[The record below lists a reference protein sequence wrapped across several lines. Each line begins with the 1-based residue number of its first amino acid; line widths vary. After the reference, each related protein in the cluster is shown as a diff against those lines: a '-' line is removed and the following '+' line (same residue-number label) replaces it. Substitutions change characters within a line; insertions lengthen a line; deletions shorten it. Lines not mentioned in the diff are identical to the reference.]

1 MTSPA
6 LELRGIRKSFGSV
19 HAVRGA
25 DFSLGSGEIHALLG
39 ENGAGKTTLMRIAAG
54 LVSPDQ
60 GQMLVHGAPF
70 SPRSPR
76 EARYAGIGMVHQ
88 HFTSIPAFS
97 VQDNV
102 ALSAGWPVRPRELF
116 PRVKALIDELG
127 FSLDP
132 IDKAGNLPVAALQ
145 RLEILKVLAGKAT
158 ILVLDEPT
166 GSLAPAEAEE
176 LLELVRRLVQRG
188 ASAILITH
196 KLDEALRFA
205 DRVTVLRRGGVVL
218 ADSIKGQTRNGLAE
232 AMLGE
237 ALSDPRVLEKIPPGP
252 VVVSA
257 RDLVIPAVTATGPG
271 IRNGTFQLC
280 AGETVG
286 IASVEGNGER
296 ELLRAIAG
304 LVSPS
309 GGTLVVEQP
318 VSLVPEDRSTEGLIS
333 DFSLAEN
340 LTLGWGRRSPWVH
353 RGLIDHAKAELE
365 TSRLIQHY
373 EVAASDGATLAGT
386 LSGGNQQKLILA
398 RALEQAPR
406 VVVAENPGR
415 GLDVRATQASF
426 ERLRSAAR
434 NGAGVLIHSPDL
446 DELIT
451 WCDRIL
457 VVAKGQIHVPS
468 PDADRELIGRIML
481 GLTQ

>member
-25 DFSLGSGEIHALLG
+25 DFNLWLGEIHALLG

-54 LVSPDQ
+54 LVPPDQ

-70 SPRSPR
+70 APHSPR
-76 EARYAGIGMVHQ
+76 EARHAGIGMVHQ

-102 ALSAGWPVRPRELF
+102 ALGAGWPVRPRELF
-116 PRVKALIDELG
+116 PRVRALIDELG

-132 IDKAGNLPVAALQ
+132 MERAGDLPVAALQ
-145 RLEILKVLAGKAT
+145 RLEILKALAGEAT

-166 GSLAPAEAEE
+166 GSLAPAEARE
-176 LLELVRRLVQRG
+176 LLRLVRRLVERG

-196 KLDEALRFA
+196 KLDEALRSA
-205 DRVTVLRRGGVVL
+205 DRVTVLRRGAVVL
-218 ADSIKGQTRNGLAE
+218 SDTIKGQTRNGLAE

-237 ALSDPRVLEKIPPGP
+237 ALSAPRGVERVPVGA

-257 RDLVIPAVTATGPG
+257 QDLIIPAGTAAGPG
-271 IRNGTFQLC
+271 IRGGTFQLS

-304 LVSPS
+304 LVSPL

-318 VSLVPEDRSTEGLIS
+318 VMLVPEDRSTEGLIS

-353 RGLIDHAKAELE
+353 RGVIDHTKAELE
-365 TSRLIQHY
+365 TSRLIQQY
-373 EVAASDGATLAGT
+373 QIAASGGAALAGT

-415 GLDVRATQASF
+415 GLDVRATQAAF
-426 ERLRSAAR
+426 ERLRLAAR
-434 NGAGVLIHSPDL
+434 TGAGVLIHSTDL
-446 DELIT
+446 DELIE

-457 VVAKGQIHVPS
+457 VVAQGQIHVLS
-468 PDADRELIGRIML
+468 EDADREMIGRIML
-481 GLTQ
+481 GVKQ